1 MQMIV
6 DALSRLGSAFDPDAL
21 AEPALAGKIEGELCT
36 ALAARM
42 RSVGHAPNVE
52 IAGEW
57 RPGNNGTRID
67 LAVLRDGVPDA
78 LIEAKQWR
86 GFDIAS
92 WTSGAGHSNPLKK
105 TREDIEKL
113 RKLRNECKCYVLS
126 FCVHSSPLPSRRYAG
141 QFKYLEQTIRF
152 GPISED
158 QIHAGL

>member
-1 MQMIV
+1 
-6 DALSRLGSAFDPDAL
+6 
-21 AEPALAGKIEGELCT
+21 
-36 ALAARM
+36 M

-158 QIHAGL
+158 QIHAGFDRLRGQWRLPLATSGKFQAGRAMGVAVVVYYWLMEIR